1 MQTGAHWPCVIA
13 GPASDVS
20 SITTPAS
27 VADDMTTEIE
37 SPGRA
42 VKPYTRAKLV
52 GLCGA
57 AQSRVARESRS
68 STSRVMGTRVHGC
81 TTNSI
86 ATRAGLLSAF
96 SPFTSSVSRY
106 TPVGSPAGLNE
117 SRSLAGATPPLGL
130 TESHCPPSL
139 SPALQERV
147 PCPALATAT
156 LSARPAVLPAA
167 AESRICVGATCNV
180 AMDGG
185 VLVSLSTWQVAT
197 RNNGRARTTAPAARW
212 PRARLPCN
220 PLTFPKGPKLSPE
233 WRRDDRCSNPH
244 TGCLGRWGRGATGG
258 SVADLLQPGA
268 RWRLEG

>member
-1 MQTGAHWPCVIA
+1 
-13 GPASDVS
+13 
-20 SITTPAS
+20 
-27 VADDMTTEIE
+27 MTTEIE
-37 SPGRA
+37 SPARA
-42 VKPYTRAKLV
+42 VKPYTRAKLL

-57 AQSRVARESRS
+57 EQSCVVRESRS
-68 STSRVMGTRVHGC
+68 STSGVIGTTLQGC

-86 ATRAGLLSAF
+86 STRAGLLSAF
-96 SPFTSSVSRY
+96 SPLTSSVSRY
-106 TPVGSPAGLNE
+106 TPVGSPTGLNE

-167 AESRICVGATCNV
+167 AESRICAGATCNV

-185 VLVSLSTWQVAT
+185 VLVSLSTWQVAN
-197 RNNGRARTTAPAARW
+197 RNNGSARATAPAARW

-233 WRRDDRCSNPH
+233 WRRDDRCSKPH
-244 TGCLGRWGRGATGG
+244 TGCFRGGGPVRRWGVWLKCYNPGGDQRAWAKLVGGTG
-258 SVADLLQPGA
+258 
-268 RWRLEG
+268 LEPVTSGM